1 MKWVNAKQELP
12 KHNQEVL
19 VRCRGIF
26 NLAIY
31 NQDEK
36 KFELK
41 DGSSY
46 YVATDQVMW
55 VGLIAPD
62 QK

>member
-1 MKWVNAKQELP
+1 MNAKHELP

-26 NLAIY
+26 NLALY

-41 DGSSY
+41 DGTSY
-46 YVATDQVMW
+46 YAATDQVMW

>member
-1 MKWVNAKQELP
+1 MKWKSAREQLP
-12 KHNQEVL
+12 KHNEEVL

-26 NLAIY
+26 NLAVY
-31 NQDEK
+31 NHDEK

-46 YVATDQVMW
+46 YVATDQIQW
-55 VGLIAPD
+55 VGLVNPD
-62 QK
+62 

>member
-1 MKWVNAKQELP
+1 MKWINSKDQLP

-26 NLAIY
+26 NLAVY
-31 NQDEK
+31 NHDEK

-46 YVATDQVMW
+46 YVATDQVQW
-55 VGLIAPD
+55 VGLVYPS
-62 QK
+62 